1 MAIDSENPSSS
12 SRSPGSPLVLE
23 VWRGQQLVQRAEF
36 AEPSVTVGSGQSAMF
51 RVSSP
56 SISELHAVV
65 NVEDDG
71 SLLVL
76 DLGGAGGLTVNGE
89 RVQNAS
95 LRPGDSFEI
104 GDLEFRV
111 QPLPDHQAGA
121 ITEATAPPASSP
133 YADSYADQLHADA
146 ATDGRT
152 MEGQRMEHPT
162 SPSSIDFETEGSL
175 LHEKHE
181 TDAEDVVAFV
191 LKPSQTGPNPGDR
204 KRTPV
209 LEVSQM
215 WGNVLLDTKHY
226 GADSKEVV
234 VGARTGHKWSFLGV
248 DMGWVPAPLGF
259 LLPVVAPMWSDV
271 SAEWRSDFYVP
282 RANLPEENDWTL
294 FTPTGEAG
302 QYAANVAPGWDGF
315 GEIDGKRHTFE
326 QLVALGKAKK
336 NADGGY
342 SVPVTPGLRVVMEGA
357 GSVFFAQMA
366 TPGERIITRSGDDVD
381 YAFLGMLGF
390 GAFVF
395 TTVVML
401 MWLRPPDRSNESVE
415 IPDRFVE
422 LLLEKPEEQPKEKKG
437 GNPDAGEGAKA
448 KKEEG
453 KVGKKEAKIEKT
465 KGNKIEVKKLEI
477 DRQIAESAGVLGAM
491 ADSDLNQMMGA
502 SGLSSSLTNGIGGL
516 IGTTGTQIGSGGLG
530 SRGGGIGGGG
540 TAEGLGG
547 LGTKGMGSGASG
559 YGGGGGNLGAKGEG
573 GIGQVGG
580 DPIILGAL
588 DRSLID
594 EVIKRHMNQIR
605 YCYQRELTKN
615 PALGGKIVI
624 KFTIAKD
631 GTVSQAST
639 KSTTMSN
646 SAVENCIVGRFMRMQ
661 FPEPKGG
668 GIVIVSYPFL
678 FSPG

>member
-1 MAIDSENPSSS
+1 MAIDHSDSRNSSAG
-12 SRSPGSPLVLE
+12 RGPGSPLLLE
-23 VWRGQQLVQRAEF
+23 VWRGKQLVHRAEYS
-36 AEPSVTVGSGQSAMF
+36 EPSVTVGSGQSAMF

-76 DLGGAGGLTVNGE
+76 DLGGLGGIMVNGE

-95 LRPGDSFEI
+95 LSPGDAFDI
-104 GDLEFRV
+104 GDLTFKV
-111 QPLPDHQAGA
+111 QPNLSPSASPSGRMATD
-121 ITEATAPPASSP
+121 EATE
-133 YADSYADQLHADA
+133 
-146 ATDGRT
+146 GRS
-152 MEGQRMEHPT
+152 MEHQP
-162 SPSSIDFETEGSL
+162 SPVSLDFTGEGSL
-175 LHEKHE
+175 LHEKHDE
-181 TDAEDVVAFV
+181 PDAEDVVAFV
-191 LKPSQTGPNPGDR
+191 LKPSQTGPTPGDK
-204 KRTPV
+204 KRPPV
-209 LEVSQM
+209 LEVAHM
-215 WGNVLLDTKHY
+215 WGNVLLDTKQY
-226 GADSKEVV
+226 GPGGREVV
-234 VGARTGHKWSFLGV
+234 VGARTGYKWNFLGV

-259 LLPVVAPMWSDV
+259 VLPMFAPMWSDV
-271 SAEWRSDFYVP
+271 SAEWRSDFFVP
-282 RANLPEENDWTL
+282 RANLPEEHDWTL
-294 FTPTGEAG
+294 FTPSGDGGE
-302 QYAANVAPGWDGF
+302 YVANVAPGWDGF
-315 GEIDGKRHTFE
+315 GEIGGKRHTFE
-326 QLVALGKAKK
+326 QLVSQGKAKK

-342 SVPVTPGLRVVMEGA
+342 SVPVVPGLRVVMEGS
-357 GSVFFAQMA
+357 GSVFFAQLA
-366 TPGERIITRSGDDVD
+366 TPGERIITRSGDDMD

-390 GAFVF
+390 GAFIF
-395 TTVVML
+395 TTVAML
-401 MWLRPPDRSNESVE
+401 MWLSPPFRSNDSVE

-422 LLLEKPEEQPKEKKG
+422 LLLEKPEEEKKEKKG

-491 ADSDLNQMMGA
+491 ADSDLNQVLGA

-559 YGGGGGNLGAKGEG
+559 YGSGGGNFGAKGEG
-573 GIGQVGG
+573 GIGTVGG